1 MSESWWKQ
9 RTTEKHPQRHLPF
22 ALQSPLHL
30 SPPHPGLCGADLCEC
45 YQCVSLLIGCQ
56 FCKYRHWQQSGG
68 VEEREV
74 QVSVPAALILSAM
87 FRCFRCAGLFTYLI
101 YSWVFYPFSCYCKWN
116 CFLNFFIL
124 TWGHFFTAFRE
135 RGWETVM
142 WERNIDWLPSC
153 LRPDQGSNSQHMHV
167 PWVGINPATIWA
179 MGRCSNQPGHTS
191 QDCFLN
197 FLFLVLIASV

>member
-45 YQCVSLLIGCQ
+45 YQCASLLIGCQ

-116 CFLNFFIL
+116 CFLNFICNWLLVCKNILYFCVFIL
-124 TWGHFFTAFRE
+124 H
-135 RGWETVM
+135 
-142 WERNIDWLPSC
+142 P
-153 LRPDQGSNSQHMHV
+153 
-167 PWVGINPATIWA
+167 
-179 MGRCSNQPGHTS
+179 TS
-191 QDCFLN
+191 VYPFGEIKT
-197 FLFLVLIASV
+197 LICGFKKDKQN